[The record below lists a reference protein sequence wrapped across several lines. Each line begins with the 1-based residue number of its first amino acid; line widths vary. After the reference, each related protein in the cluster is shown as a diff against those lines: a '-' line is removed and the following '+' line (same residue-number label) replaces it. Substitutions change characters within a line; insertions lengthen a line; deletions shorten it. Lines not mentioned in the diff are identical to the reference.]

1 MAEKVD
7 CISCGIDILAVT
19 AKVTGGLC
27 MPCKQGGRMVKED
40 FELVKFSNQ
49 RGEFLDEINKNL
61 LLRYKSGEYA
71 DVWNE
76 IHQLDLRKDCSYS
89 YHEIYETVSETFKK
103 VAYNLEHIYTGLSK
117 LGYQF
122 QFPEEAFVLA
132 DESDKQAIAELEE
145 LVGVIPLTLKCFY
158 ENIRSVN
165 FCQSWDQLVQ
175 WHEREDQEVD
185 QLLYLGEEDPLSFI
199 SAKALIEEVKDISKN
214 HHRNI
219 NDEAGSAKLYCW
231 VANDEFHKANYS
243 GGENYHIHLPEVQI
257 DFPILSMC
265 TDEEDTNVTTL
276 FGVDEDFGPNEFFVT
291 YLRNICKG
299 AGFRGRLDMDTYKK
313 NPPNFDFLNDIKSK
327 LIKF

>member
-7 CISCGIDILAVT
+7 CLSCGIDILAVT
-19 AKVTGGLC
+19 AKATGGLC
-27 MPCKQGGRMVKED
+27 RPCKRGGRMVKED

-49 RGEFLDEINKNL
+49 RGHFFGELKLNL
-61 LLRYKSGEYA
+61 LSRYRNGEKLA
-71 DVWNE
+71 VWDV
-76 IHQLDLRKDCSYS
+76 IHQLDLREDSLNSYD
-89 YHEIYETVSETFKK
+89 EIYETVSETFKK
-103 VAYNLEHIYTGLSK
+103 AAFNLEHIYLGLSK

-132 DESDKQAIAELEE
+132 DESDREVIAELEE
-145 LVGVIPLTLKCFY
+145 LVGVIPITLKCFY

-175 WHEREDQEVD
+175 WHDREGEEVD
-185 QLLYLGEEDPLSFI
+185 SLLYLGEEDPFSFI
-199 SAKALIEEVKDISKN
+199 SAKDLIEEVKDISKK

-219 NDEAGSAKLYCW
+219 NDEAGRAKLYCW

-257 DFPILSMC
+257 DFPILGMC
-265 TDEEDTNVTTL
+265 TDEEDPNVNFL
-276 FGVDEDFGPNEFFVT
+276 FGVDEDFGPNEFFIT
-291 YLRNICKG
+291 YLRNICNG
-299 AGFRGRLDMDTYKK
+299 AGFRGKVDMDTYKK
-313 NPPNFDFLNDIKSK
+313 NPPDFDFLKDIKSK